1 MKLLSKSTIFT
12 LLIVSSFIASSTL
25 SAKAENPNSVPEKTP
40 ASSHINVTPDVA
52 DVELQVN
59 NLLAFARRFRG
70 VPYRYGGT
78 SPKGFDCSG
87 FTSYVFR
94 NMGYSIPRTGRAQFA
109 DGERVE
115 RSQLKPGDLV
125 FFAGRGGGPS
135 IGHVGIVTAVD
146 GNGHDFSFIHA
157 SCSRGITESHST
169 ESYYRVRYRNACR
182 IIKPSPAAAVA
193 TELTAESEQLLQFKT
208 DDEYQP
214 EKPKSNVAEKL

>member
-12 LLIVSSFIASSTL
+12 LLIVTSFIASSTL
-25 SAKAENPNSVPEKTP
+25 SAKAENPDPVPEKTP
-40 ASSHINVTPDVA
+40 ANSYINVTPDVA
-52 DVELQVN
+52 
-59 NLLAFARRFRG
+59 
-70 VPYRYGGT
+70 YRYGGT
-78 SPKGFDCSG
+78 TPKGFDCSG

-94 NMGYSIPRTGRAQFA
+94 SMGYSIPRTGRAQFA

-208 DDEYQP
+208 NDEYQP
-214 EKPKSNVAEKL
+214 QKPKGNEAEKL

>member
-1 MKLLSKSTIFT
+1 MKLFFRTTIYTLLFIASAALFSANAGNPEPTPSKSTT
-12 LLIVSSFIASSTL
+12 NNLSTL
-25 SAKAENPNSVPEKTP
+25 TNSE
-40 ASSHINVTPDVA
+40 A

-59 NLLAFARRFRG
+59 NLLSFARRFRG

-78 SPKGFDCSG
+78 SPRGFDCSG
-87 FTSYVFR
+87 FTSYVYK

-115 RSQLKPGDLV
+115 RSNLKPGDLV

-146 GNGHDFSFIHA
+146 GNGQDFSFIHA
-157 SCSRGITESHST
+157 SCSRGITESRST

-182 IIKPSPAAAVA
+182 IIMPNAAATVA
-193 TELTAESEQLLQFKT
+193 EEMIAESEKLL
-208 DDEYQP
+208 
-214 EKPKSNVAEKL
+214 KSNEEELIKRESQKIMTEQL